1 MVFLEGCVL
10 CLCMG
15 LAIVSGLK
23 NIPSICCVVVPCFN
37 LGVIIVTLIVLKSKG
52 KDDELFFYIY
62 ILPLSVAVCYHF
74 LWVLLGLFANPSWA
88 FPVLLSICSL
98 VLLFY
103 ILAYYLG
110 NSTPLTAHIALF
122 LYLVIMFLLFMAFT
136 WISVKF
142 FLANQLISS
151 FIQTL
156 LTSIVGLLFSLIS
169 YFKPFSVDKKSEGA
183 SKANKEVQTE
193 LLELI
198 QS

>member
-1 MVFLEGCVL
+1 ML

-15 LAIVSGLK
+15 LAILSGLK
-23 NIPSICCVVVPCFN
+23 NIPSICCVVVPSFN
-37 LGVIIVTLIVLKSKG
+37 LVVIIISMIVLIVRQQNVDKV
-52 KDDELFFYIY
+52 FYFY
-62 ILPLSVAVCYHF
+62 FPVLSVAVFYHF
-74 LWVLLGLFANPSWA
+74 FWVLLGLFANPSWA
-88 FPVLLSICSL
+88 FPVLLSICTL

-103 ILAYYLG
+103 ILEYYLG

-169 YFKPFSVDKKSEGA
+169 YFKPPLASLKKKS
-183 SKANKEVQTE
+183 KETSNDNEQKSLVV
-193 LLELI
+193 
-198 QS
+198 